1 MELQTV
7 DLFHYSKR
15 FEDNIKTMQD
25 KSEGKKMEA
34 SRLQTNDERLCA
46 DDGCTRLCKYNL
58 KCNKLLPLLERNLQ
72 L

>member
-7 DLFHYSKR
+7 DIFHYSKR

-34 SRLQTNDERLCA
+34 SRLQTSDDQLCA
-46 DDGCTRLCKYNL
+46 DDGCTRLCKSNL
-58 KCNKLLPLLERNLQ
+58 KCNKLLPLLERHLE